1 MLIHLPI
8 LQVILPLVAA
18 PSCLIIR
25 HARFAWGF
33 ALAVSA
39 AALVVSLLLLQQ
51 VLANGVISYT
61 LGGWDAP
68 WGIEYRIDILNAW
81 VLAIVSGI
89 SFLVLAGSRE
99 SVRVEIGEGRQ
110 TLFYTL
116 YLLCFAGL
124 LGIVATGDAF
134 NVFVFLEISSLATY
148 AMIALG
154 RDRRALW
161 SAFQYLVL
169 GTIGATFILIGIGF
183 LYMMTGTLNMLDL
196 GARLPAL
203 SESTTV
209 LAALVFILVGVC
221 LKLALFPLHAWLPG
235 AYSQAPSVVTAFLAA
250 TATKVALYLLLRFTF
265 TVFGLD
271 LSLTALPL
279 QLTLIVF
286 GLAGVLFASLV
297 AIYQTDIKRMLAYSS
312 VAQMGYL
319 VTAVALGSALGL
331 QAALLHLFNHALM
344 KAALF
349 LALAGVALH
358 LGTTLTAMRGLGRS
372 MPWTSAALVV
382 AGLSLVGMP
391 LTAGFISKWYL
402 VSAAFEA
409 GLWWV
414 AGIVVI
420 GSLMA
425 AVYVWRI
432 VDALYAQDGQ
442 AETVSTRREAP
453 AGLLIP
459 VWILAL
465 ANIYF
470 GIDTEL
476 PLQVTA
482 EAARFLMGEGF

>member
-33 ALAVSA
+33 ALVVCA
-39 AALVVSLLLLQQ
+39 AAFAVSLLLLQQ
-51 VLANGVISYT
+51 VLADGTISYT

-99 SVRVEIGEGRQ
+99 SVRAEIGERRQ

-209 LAALVFILVGVC
+209 VAALVFILVGVC

-235 AYSQAPSVVTAFLAA
+235 AYSQAPSIVTAFLAA

-271 LSLTALPL
+271 LSLAALPL
-279 QLTLIVF
+279 QVTLIAF
-286 GLAGVLFASLV
+286 GLAGVLFASLIAV
-297 AIYQTDIKRMLAYSS
+297 YQSDIKRMLAYSS

-319 VTAVALGSALGL
+319 VTAVALGNVLGL

-349 LALAGVALH
+349 LALAGVVLH
-358 LGTTLTAMRGLGRS
+358 FGSTLTAIRGLGRS
-372 MPWTSAALVV
+372 MPWTAAALVV
-382 AGLSLVGMP
+382 AGMSLVGMP

-402 VSAAFEA
+402 VSASIDA

-414 AGIVVI
+414 AGIIVI
-420 GSLMA
+420 GSLLA

-432 VDALYAQDGQ
+432 VEALYAQDGE
-442 AETVSTRREAP
+442 AATISAKREAP

-482 EAARFLMGEGF
+482 QAARFLMGEGF

>member
-33 ALAVSA
+33 AVGVSA
-39 AALVVSLLLLQQ
+39 AAFVVSLLLLQQ
-51 VLANGVISYT
+51 VLTNGTISYT

-68 WGIEYRIDILNAW
+68 WGIEYRIDVLNAW

-99 SVRVEIGEGRQ
+99 SVRAEIGEARQ
-110 TLFYTL
+110 TMFYTL

-271 LSLTALPL
+271 LSLAALPL
-279 QLTLIVF
+279 QITLVVF
-286 GLAGVLFASLV
+286 GLAGVLFGSLV

-358 LGTTLTAMRGLGRS
+358 FGTSLAAVRGLGRS
-372 MPWTSAALVV
+372 MPWTSAALVI

-420 GSLMA
+420 GSLLA

-432 VDALYAQDGQ
+432 IDALYARDGG
-442 AETVSTRREAP
+442 AAVSQRREAP
-453 AGLLIP
+453 AGLLVP
-459 VWILAL
+459 VWVLAL

-476 PLQVTA
+476 PLQITTQ
-482 EAARFLMGEGF
+482 AAQLLMGEGF

>member
-33 ALAVSA
+33 ALAVCA
-39 AALVVSLLLLQQ
+39 AAFAVSLLLLQQ
-51 VLANGVISYT
+51 VLADGTISYT

-99 SVRVEIGEGRQ
+99 SVRREIGEARQ

-271 LSLTALPL
+271 LSLAALPL
-279 QLTLIVF
+279 QVTLIVF

-319 VTAVALGSALGL
+319 VTAVALGSVLGM

-358 LGTTLTAMRGLGRS
+358 FGTTLAAVRGLGRS
-372 MPWTSAALVV
+372 MPWTSAALVIG
-382 AGLSLVGMP
+382 GLSLVGMP
-391 LTAGFISKWYL
+391 LTAGFVSKWYL
-402 VSAAFEA
+402 VSASFAA

-414 AGIVVI
+414 AGIIVI
-420 GSLMA
+420 GSLLA

-432 VDALYAQDGQ
+432 VEALYAQDGE
-442 AETVSTRREAP
+442 AAKVPARREAP
-453 AGLLIP
+453 AALLIP

-482 EAARFLMGEGF
+482 QAARFLMGEGI